1 MHQIEPFYLWRD
13 IYSSDQD
20 PNALNYG
27 LEYSEFHYTNRVYNY
42 LLHPQWDNFGS
53 DTLFYK
59 LLYADY
65 EQEFCIIELIG
76 EWNDA
81 INNDIMLLKAELID
95 HLIDLGIQNFAI
107 IAENVLNF
115 HAVSDDYYQEWKED
129 IDGGI
134 YILNALPQVI
144 DELDDYR
151 LKHYLTYG
159 GRLNEIEWR
168 GIKPDNLLELLET
181 KYLEIE

>member
-20 PNALNYG
+20 PDSLNYKQ
-27 LEYSEFHYTNRVYNY
+27 EYSEFHYTNKVYNY
-42 LLHPQWDNFGS
+42 LLHPQWDTFGS

-81 INNDIMLLKAELID
+81 INNDIMLFKTELID
-95 HLIDLGIQNFAI
+95 HLVDLGIQNFAI

-115 HAVSDDYYQEWKED
+115 HAIADDYYQAWKED
-129 IDGGI
+129 IEGGI
-134 YILNALPQVI
+134 YIINALPHVL
-144 DELDDYR
+144 DEMNDYR
-151 LKHYLTYG
+151 LHYYLTYG
-159 GRLNEIEWR
+159 GRLNEIDWR
-168 GIKPDNLLELLET
+168 LIKPDTLLELLET
-181 KYLEIE
+181 KYLEID

>member
-13 IYSSDQD
+13 IYSSDRD

-27 LEYSEFHYTNRVYNY
+27 SEYSEFHYTNRVYNY

-115 HAVSDDYYQEWKED
+115 HAVSDDYYREWKED
-129 IDGGI
+129 IEGGI
-134 YILNALPQVI
+134 YIINALPQVI
-144 DELDDYR
+144 DEMDDYS

-168 GIKPDNLLELLET
+168 SIKPDNLLELLET

>member
-81 INNDIMLLKAELID
+81 INNDIMLL
-95 HLIDLGIQNFAI
+95 
-107 IAENVLNF
+107 
-115 HAVSDDYYQEWKED
+115 
-129 IDGGI
+129 
-134 YILNALPQVI
+134 
-144 DELDDYR
+144 
-151 LKHYLTYG
+151 
-159 GRLNEIEWR
+159 
-168 GIKPDNLLELLET
+168 
-181 KYLEIE
+181 

>member
-13 IYSSDQD
+13 IYSSDRD

-27 LEYSEFHYTNRVYNY
+27 SEYSEFHYTNRVYNY

-129 IDGGI
+129 IEGGI
-134 YILNALPQVI
+134 YIINALPQVI

-168 GIKPDNLLELLET
+168 SIKPDNLLELLET

>member
-13 IYSSDQD
+13 IYSSDRD
-20 PNALNYG
+20 PKALNYG
-27 LEYSEFHYTNRVYNY
+27 SEYSEFHYTNRVYNY

-59 LLYADY
+59 LLYVDY

-129 IDGGI
+129 IEGGI
-134 YILNALPQVI
+134 YIINALPQVI

-168 GIKPDNLLELLET
+168 SIKPDNLLELLET